1 MGADRI
7 QNGGLANGQ
16 DAVDSPGALIVDTL
30 NGILGLVNN
39 NHQVQTMQ
47 AALAAVGAQTAVTAI
62 TTAQNL
68 WTKRRAVELLVK
80 MVESESKPGD
90 VLAVVKVLN
99 AMHGFDGPG
108 EDEGGDG
115 KPSTVVLVI
124 GGQNIDPKKLGW

>member
-1 MGADRI
+1 MLTAKQETFAQAVAAGKSHADAYREAYPASANWKP
-7 QNGGLANGQ
+7 QSVWQKASQMLDNVKVMSRVEALQAELA
-16 DAVDSPGALIVDTL
+16 
-30 NGILGLVNN
+30 
-39 NHQVQTMQ
+39 
-47 AALAAVGAQTAVTAI
+47 
-62 TTAQNL
+62 AQNL